1 MDSSVSSVHFHCPPL
16 LLWKDDVEGIK
27 IVLVKTQGTERL
39 WIMGPHSRAA
49 CKEEYKP
56 WRPCYQRGS
65 PYQVPAGSQTT
76 RRPPDHHK
84 KTQTEVVWTCLL
96 LSGVA
101 KTTLQ
106 GRVKGGRRQGRQK
119 KRWEDNIREW
129 TSLEFVKGSGERRKM
144 EETGCEVILG
154 APTTLAVQ
162 RTVRVKKVIFIVQC
176 VQWLRVSENLC
187 LRQRSLTSP
196 IIRSGIRNRY
206 TSIFL
211 LIFWSCLLII
221 GIWES

>member
-1 MDSSVSSVHFHCPPL
+1 MWETRL
-16 LLWKDDVEGIK
+16 LHI
-27 IVLVKTQGTERL
+27 
-39 WIMGPHSRAA
+39 HSRSHAVVRTCHPLIGSGQNHLA
-49 CKEEYKP
+49 RHNKRGKKTRQTEEEVG
-56 WRPCYQRGS
+56 RQHQRMDRLGVC
-65 PYQVPAGSQTT
+65 QVPQ
-76 RRPPDHHK
+76 D
-84 KTQTEVVWTCLL
+84 
-96 LSGVA
+96 
-101 KTTLQ
+101 
-106 GRVKGGRRQGRQK
+106 
-119 KRWEDNIREW
+119 
-129 TSLEFVKGSGERRKM
+129 SGEQRKM

-211 LIFWSCLLII
+211 LSFWSCLLII